1 MPRRLRWRLQNNRS
15 LINVGSY
22 DYTVPKRLVVFCCE
36 RIMAIR
42 DIVLF
47 PDDVLTQKC
56 DPVDEVDDSIRQL
69 VDDMVETMYDAPG
82 VGLAAPQIGVPLRIT
97 VIDPTAGEE
106 EDNLYVLINPEIV
119 EVDGRITW
127 EEGCLSIPGVY
138 EKINRA
144 AQVKVRALDRDGN
157 PYELEAEELLSVC
170 IQHEIDHLDGVLFL
184 DRMSRLKRRIAVK
197 KYKKHL
203 AKLKK
208 AQEKEEEGS

>member
-1 MPRRLRWRLQNNRS
+1 
-15 LINVGSY
+15 
-22 DYTVPKRLVVFCCE
+22 
-36 RIMAIR
+36 MAIR

-106 EDNLYVLINPEIV
+106 EDNLYVLINPEII

-144 AQVKVRALDRDGN
+144 ARVKVRALDRDGN
-157 PYELEAEELLSVC
+157 PYEVEAEELLSVC

-208 AQEKEEEGS
+208 AEQEEGS